1 MHSVLWIQCFH
12 FLYVI
17 TSIGIDGHRV
27 GVCFIYKLFKAVERF
42 LFFFVFFFH
51 ACQPAL
57 PESIVVILL
66 GANGFHFTSN
76 LCFSED

>member
-12 FLYVI
+12 FLCVI

-42 LFFFVFFFH
+42 FVFLFFFH